1 MQASIREAVGTDAAH
16 FINATE
22 LARSLLGDAIA
33 ANLFLLGYAWQLGL
47 IPVSF
52 AALDR
57 AIELNGTAVAMNR
70 TAFLWGRRAAHDP
83 TTVMALAKPKTAVPP
98 APTFAESFAQRIAFL
113 TAYQD
118 VAYADRYRSL
128 VDKVGTAGY
137 PALTDAV
144 MRNLFKL
151 MAIKDEYEVAR
162 LYAETDFLQKLDANF
177 DGPWQLRFHLA
188 PPLLARPDP
197 KTGAIRKMTFG
208 PWLLTAFKWL
218 AKARRWRGTRWDMFG
233 RSAERCLDRQ
243 LLAEYEAD
251 LHALLPRLN
260 HENIALAI
268 KLASLPD
275 KIRGFGHV
283 RQRSIEAALAERMT
297 LRDQLLR

>member
-1 MQASIREAVGTDAAH
+1 
-16 FINATE
+16 
-22 LARSLLGDAIA
+22 
-33 ANLFLLGYAWQLGL
+33 
-47 IPVSF
+47 
-52 AALDR
+52 
-57 AIELNGTAVAMNR
+57 
-70 TAFLWGRRAAHDP
+70 
-83 TTVMALAKPKTAVPP
+83 MALAKPKTAVPP